1 MKKIWVTVAVAAA
14 VALAFGSSW
23 SGPASAEDAP
33 AGPYVGAER
42 CKMCHMAQFRSW
54 QESPMATAWNRV
66 KDEADVEKCV
76 PCHTTGYGKGGFT
89 SLEAT
94 PHLVGVQCE
103 SCHGPGQA
111 HMATPMADKEA
122 RRASISRNAED
133 GAPDCR
139 GCHNV
144 HITDNAAAARGQ

>member
-1 MKKIWVTVAVAAA
+1 MVAIVAG
-14 VALAFGSSW
+14 VASAIAWG
-23 SGPASAEDAP
+23 GPATGEETP
-33 AGPYVGAER
+33 ATGPYVGAER
-42 CKMCHMAQFRSW
+42 CKMCHRREFESW
-54 QESPMATAWNRV
+54 QATGMATTWNRV
-66 KDEADVEKCV
+66 KDAPDVEKCL
-76 PCHTTGYGKGGFT
+76 PCHTTGYGRPGGFT

-122 RRASISRNAED
+122 RRASISLNAED

-139 GCHNV
+139 GCHNPHV
-144 HITDNAAAARGQ
+144 RDKAAAARGQ